1 MVPLFIAAALAY
13 GAASFFYGAV
23 QANDASAQGEKK
35 SWPRWILLGAGLLHF
50 CFIGTQSAAG
60 AHPFESIYLALS
72 LGSFTAVVGYL
83 IISNKDRPM
92 RGLGASLAP
101 AALVTMTLS
110 WAVDFDLAEGEA
122 VIAGSREL
130 LSVHIGLATLGL
142 AVFSLAAGVAGL
154 YLAMRRRLRQKV
166 FRPGE
171 EKQGLSLEGL
181 ERLHFWLVVIALP
194 IFTLAVATGGLV
206 LVDDGGLAMLK
217 ERGIEILAA
226 GVAWI
231 ASVAVLVSRI
241 GLGLRGRR
249 AAWLTITAFAAI
261 VVIVISYGVRS

>member
-23 QANDASAQGEKK
+23 QAKDSAVDANKA
-35 SWPRWILLGAGLLHF
+35 WPRWILLAAGVLHF
-50 CFIGTQSAAG
+50 CFIGMQCIAG
-60 AHPFESIYLALS
+60 AHPFRSIYLAVS
-72 LGSFTAVVGYL
+72 LGVLTTVGGYL
-83 IISNKDRPM
+83 LISGKQRPM

-101 AALVTMTLS
+101 TALVAMTLS
-110 WAVDFDLAEGEA
+110 WAVDLELGEGEA
-122 VIAGSREL
+122 ALAASSEL
-130 LSVHIGLATLGL
+130 LSAHVGLATLGL

-154 YLAMRRRLRQKV
+154 YLAMRRRLRAKV

-171 EKQGLSLEGL
+171 KQGLSLQGL
-181 ERLHFWLVVIALP
+181 EKLHFWLVVVALP

-206 LVDDGGLAMLK
+206 LVDDGGVAMLR
-217 ERGIEILAA
+217 ERSIELLAA
-226 GVAWI
+226 GVAWL